1 MTLNY
6 DSMYEQVQASIAAQ
20 DKSKNKNFG
29 NAAYR
34 EVFKPVVGGEYILRI
49 VPSDKCGD
57 NIFAGTFFRY
67 VQYSWQHRIVG
78 EDGKPKT
85 KYEIHLSQ
93 RTFNKSCPISSY
105 DYNYRK
111 TATKEQYEAFRK
123 MLSFREG
130 HLINVLVIKDSKNS
144 ENEGKVKILD
154 CPNSIWKMIDSTLR
168 GDLDEE
174 WSENLGTETHLG
186 KKVMNLSDDGM
197 NLVIKVTPD
206 PSRKTSKGDPMPNY
220 STVRWQLKGAALG
233 LSADEQSELMNK
245 THDLSKVNRVLPVL
259 ELEKLFNETF
269 VPKLGEG
276 APICNYAS
284 KMTDD
289 TPIVVNDTPVTE
301 ETPAPKKKLEPIDD
315 EEPTFDNKPAP
326 AGDVDTVGDVDDFLG
341 SLGL

>member
-20 DKSKNKNFG
+20 DKSKNKSFG
-29 NAAYR
+29 NSSYR

-85 KYEIHLSQ
+85 KWEMHLSQ

-154 CPNSIWKMIDSTLR
+154 CPNSIWKMIDGTLR

-186 KKVMNLSDDGM
+186 KKVMNLSDEGM

-233 LSADEQSELMNK
+233 LSADKQKELMDK
-245 THDLSKVNRVLPVL
+245 TFDLSKVNRILPVQ
-259 ELEKLFNETF
+259 ELEDLFNKTF

-276 APICNYAS
+276 APLCNYAA
-284 KMTDD
+284 KMKDE
-289 TPIVVNDTPVTE
+289 TPIVVKDTPATDE
-301 ETPAPKKKLEPIDD
+301 KKLEPIDD
-315 EEPTFDNKPAP
+315 DEPTFDTPAP
-326 AGDVDTVGDVDDFLG
+326 KKEVDTVGDVDDFLG